1 MSGFWGFAVAITLL
15 SKSAYARH
23 RGCDEKAVRKA
34 INEGRIS
41 LINGKID
48 PDVADIQWAKNTR
61 ARASQGG
68 TAGGTPGT
76 SGSVGGAGQTDLG
89 LDGDGGTAAPGA
101 AATQSGTDKP
111 VNDPT
116 YMQFRMR
123 REEADAQIAEMN
135 AGKMRGTMLM
145 RDDVDRAMFEVG
157 RELRDTLTACARRIA
172 SEVAALPTAEACE
185 EVIDREHR
193 IALQLLVTSYRE
205 KVGASTKAVAP

>member
-1 MSGFWGFAVAITLL
+1 MVVELV
-15 SKSAYARH
+15 SKAAYARH

-34 INEGRIS
+34 IAAGRIS

-48 PDVADIQWAKNTR
+48 PSVADIQWAKNTR
-61 ARASQGG
+61 ARVSHRSG
-68 TAGGTPGT
+68 TGPVVQA
-76 SGSVGGAGQTDLG
+76 DLG
-89 LDGDGGTAAPGA
+89 LAGESAPGVNGSGTAASPA
-101 AATQSGTDKP
+101 AADKP
-111 VNDPT
+111 NVDPS
-116 YMQFRMR
+116 YQQFRMR

-145 RDDVDRAMFEVG
+145 RDDVDRAMFEIG

-172 SEVAALPTAEACE
+172 SEVSALSTAEACE

-205 KVGASTKAVAP
+205 KVGVANKAPTP

>member
-1 MSGFWGFAVAITLL
+1 MSDFRGGVMAVTLL

-61 ARASQGG
+61 ARVSQGG
-68 TAGGTPGT
+68 TSSGTGSAGQADLVSMAGGAAAGT
-76 SGSVGGAGQTDLG
+76 SGADASVI
-89 LDGDGGTAAPGA
+89 
-101 AATQSGTDKP
+101 QSSSDKP
-111 VNDPT
+111 GTDPT